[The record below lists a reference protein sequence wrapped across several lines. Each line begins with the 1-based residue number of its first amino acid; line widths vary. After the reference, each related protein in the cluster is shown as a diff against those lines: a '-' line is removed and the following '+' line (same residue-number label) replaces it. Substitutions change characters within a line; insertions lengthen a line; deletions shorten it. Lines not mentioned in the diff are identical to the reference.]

1 MKKNRPL
8 IGITAGDPAG
18 IGPEIILSA
27 LNYPELYN
35 LCKPLIIGDIVIFNA
50 AKKCF
55 GSTMKLKPVSN
66 PSEGSYY
73 PGGIDILSVSKLTAG
88 ELSWGNP
95 TVRTGKA
102 MVEYITTATDMAVKK
117 EIAAVVTCPIN
128 KKAMHMAGF
137 NYNGHT
143 ELIAER
149 TGSNDF
155 IMMLAGERLRVS
167 LVTIHISLR
176 GVPNAISTGNILKTI
191 TITANG
197 LYERFGIDSPRIA
210 VAGLNP
216 HAGESGIFGDEE
228 ERIIR
233 PAVELAAREGHN
245 VSGPYPPDTIFYN
258 ALKGNYDAVVCMYH
272 DQGLIPF
279 KIIHFTDGVNTTLGI
294 PIIRTS
300 VDHGT
305 AYDIAGKGKAD
316 SGSLIAAIKMA
327 AFQASCSN
335 KRTEALPDRGRQ
347 QNHPTGIN
355 K

>member
-1 MKKNRPL
+1 MKNNRPV

-18 IGPEIILSA
+18 IGPELILSA
-27 LNYPELYN
+27 LSDSELYH
-35 LCKPLIIGDIVIFNA
+35 LCKPLVVGDIGVFIA
-50 AKKCF
+50 AKKCT
-55 GSTMKLKPVSN
+55 GSTLNLKSVSN
-66 PSEGSYY
+66 PLKGSYS
-73 PGGIDILSVSKLTAG
+73 PGSIDILSVSGLASD
-88 ELSWGNP
+88 EISWSHP

-102 MVEYITTATDMAVKK
+102 MVEYVIKAIDMAINK

-128 KKAMHMAGF
+128 KKTMNMAGY

-149 TGSNDF
+149 TGTEDF
-155 IMMLAGERLRVS
+155 VMMLAGDRLRVS
-167 LVTIHISLR
+167 LVTIHIPLSR
-176 GVPNAISTGNILKTI
+176 VANSISTDNILKTI
-191 TITANG
+191 RITGKG
-197 LYERFGIDSPRIA
+197 LYERFGIDSPVIA

-233 PAVELAAREGHN
+233 PALEISAKEGYD
-245 VSGPYPPDTIFYN
+245 VSGPHPPDTIFYN
-258 ALKGNYDAVVCMYH
+258 ALKDNYDAVVCMYH

-305 AYDIAGKGKAD
+305 AYNIAGKGKAD
-316 SGSLIAAIKMA
+316 PGSLIAAIKMA
-327 AFQASCSN
+327 AFQTSCLN
-335 KRTEALPDRGRQ
+335 RRIQEK
-347 QNHPTGIN
+347 
-355 K
+355 

>member
-1 MKKNRPL
+1 MKNNRPV

-27 LNYPELYN
+27 LSDSVIYQ
-35 LCKPLIIGDIVIFNA
+35 LCKPLVVGDIGVFTA
-50 AKKCF
+50 AKKCTR
-55 GSTMKLKPVSN
+55 STLNLKSVST
-66 PSEGSYY
+66 PSEGSYR
-73 PGGIDILSVSKLTAG
+73 PGSIDILSVSGLASD
-88 ELSWGNP
+88 EISWGNP
-95 TVRTGKA
+95 TVQTGRA
-102 MVEYITTATDMAVKK
+102 MVEYVIAATDMAIKK

-128 KKAMHMAGF
+128 KKTMNMAGF
-137 NYNGHT
+137 YYKGHT
-143 ELIAER
+143 DLIAER
-149 TGSNDF
+149 TGARDF
-155 IMMLAGERLRVS
+155 VMMLAGDRLRVS
-167 LVTIHISLR
+167 LVTIHIPLS
-176 GVPNAISTGNILKTI
+176 GVSNSISTENILKTI
-191 TITANG
+191 RITGKG
-197 LYERFGIDSPRIA
+197 LYKKFGIDSPVIA

-233 PAVELAAREGHN
+233 PALEISAKEGYN

-316 SGSLIAAIKMA
+316 PGSLIAAIKMA
-327 AFQASCSN
+327 AFQVSCLN
-335 KRTEALPDRGRQ
+335 KRIQE
-347 QNHPTGIN
+347 N
-355 K
+355 

>member
-1 MKKNRPL
+1 MKNDRPV

-27 LNYPELYN
+27 LNYSELYR
-35 LCKPLIIGDIVIFNA
+35 LCKPLVIGDVGIFAA
-50 AKKCF
+50 AKKCA
-55 GSTMKLKPVSN
+55 GRTINLKSVSD
-66 PSEGSYY
+66 PSEGSYK
-73 PGGIDILSVSKLTAG
+73 PGNIDILSLSGLTFD
-88 ELSWGNP
+88 ETSWGNP
-95 TVRTGKA
+95 TVQTGKA
-102 MVEYITTATDMAVKK
+102 MVEYILAATDMAINRK
-117 EIAAVVTCPIN
+117 IAAVVTCPIN

-137 NYNGHT
+137 HYNGHT

-149 TGSNDF
+149 TGTKDF
-155 IMMLAGERLRVS
+155 VMMLAGDRLRVS
-167 LVTIHISLR
+167 LVTIHIPLSR
-176 GVPNAISTGNILKTI
+176 VPDSISTENILKTI
-191 TITANG
+191 RITGKG
-197 LYERFGIDSPRIA
+197 LHERFGIDSPLIA

-216 HAGESGIFGDEE
+216 HAGENGLFGDEE

-233 PAVELAAREGHN
+233 PALEISAKEGHN

-258 ALKGNYDAVVCMYH
+258 ALKGKYDAVICMYH

-316 SGSLIAAIKMA
+316 PGSLIAAIKMA
-327 AFQASCSN
+327 AFQVSCLN
-335 KRTEALPDRGRQ
+335 KRIQE
-347 QNHPTGIN
+347 N
-355 K
+355 

>member
-1 MKKNRPL
+1 MKNNRPV
-8 IGITAGDPAG
+8 IGITSGDPAG

-27 LNYPELYN
+27 LSDSGLYQ
-35 LCKPLIIGDIVIFNA
+35 LCKPLVVGDIGVLAA
-50 AKKCF
+50 AKKCT
-55 GSTMKLKPVSN
+55 GSSINLKSVST
-66 PSEGSYY
+66 PSEGSYN
-73 PGGIDILSVSKLTAG
+73 PGSIDILSLSRLTFN
-88 ELSWGNP
+88 ETSWGNP
-95 TVRTGKA
+95 TVQTGKA
-102 MVEYITTATDMAVKK
+102 MVEYVIAATDMAINK

-128 KKAMHMAGF
+128 KKAMNMAGF
-137 NYNGHT
+137 HYNGHT

-149 TGSNDF
+149 TGTKDF
-155 IMMLAGERLRVS
+155 VMMLAGDRLRVS
-167 LVTIHISLR
+167 LVTIHIPLSR
-176 GVPNAISTGNILKTI
+176 VSKSISTENISKTI
-191 TITANG
+191 RITGNG
-197 LYERFGIDSPRIA
+197 LYERFGIDSPLIA

-233 PAVELAAREGHN
+233 PAVEISAKEGYN

-258 ALKGNYDAVVCMYH
+258 ALKGDYDAVVCMYH

-316 SGSLIAAIKMA
+316 PGSLIAAIKMA
-327 AFQASCSN
+327 AFQASCLN
-335 KRTEALPDRGRQ
+335 KRIEV
-347 QNHPTGIN
+347 N
-355 K
+355 

>member
-1 MKKNRPL
+1 MKKGRPL
-8 IGITAGDPAG
+8 IAITAGDPAG

-27 LNYPELYN
+27 LNYPELYS
-35 LCKPLIIGDIVIFNA
+35 LCKPLIIGDIVIFDE

-55 GSTMKLKPVSN
+55 GSTMKLKSVSN
-66 PSEGSYY
+66 PSEGSYD
-73 PGGIDILSVSKLTAG
+73 PGGIDILSVSSLSAG

-102 MVEYITTATDMAVKK
+102 MVQYITAAADMAVKK

-128 KKAMHMAGF
+128 KKAMHMAGY

-155 IMMLAGERLRVS
+155 VMMLAGDRLRVS
-167 LVTIHISLR
+167 LVTIHMPICK
-176 GVPNAISTGNILKTI
+176 VPSSISTENILKTI
-191 TITANG
+191 AITANG

-233 PAVELAAREGHN
+233 PAIEMSVKEGHA
-245 VSGPYPPDTIFYN
+245 VSGPYPPDTVFYN

-279 KIIHFTDGVNTTLGI
+279 KITHFSDGVNTTLGI

-316 SGSLIAAIKMA
+316 PGSLIAAIKMA
-327 AFQASCSN
+327 ASQASFSD
-335 KRTEALPDRGRQ
+335 KRTEALNRQ
-347 QNHPTGIN
+347 RQAANSSSRNI
-355 K
+355 

>member
-1 MKKNRPL
+1 MEKNRPV

-27 LNYPELYN
+27 LSRPEIYD
-35 LCKPLIIGDIVIFNA
+35 LCKPLIVGDIGIFAA
-50 AKKCF
+50 AKRIT
-55 GSTMKLKPVSN
+55 GSAMDLKPVSD

-73 PGGIDILSVSKLTAG
+73 HGKIDILSVSGLAAD
-88 ELSWGNP
+88 EISWGNP

-102 MVEYITTATDMAVKK
+102 MAEYVIAATDMAVNRK
-117 EIAAVVTCPIN
+117 IAAVVTCPIN

-137 NYNGHT
+137 HYNGHT

-149 TGSNDF
+149 TGTKDF
-155 IMMLAGERLRVS
+155 VMMLAGDRLRVS
-167 LVTIHISLR
+167 LVTIHIPLIRVS
-176 GVPNAISTGNILKTI
+176 NSISTDNIIKTI
-191 TITANG
+191 RITGKG

-216 HAGESGIFGDEE
+216 HAGENGIFGDEE
-228 ERIIR
+228 ECIIR
-233 PAVELAAREGHN
+233 PALEISAKEGHD
-245 VSGPYPPDTIFYN
+245 VSGPFPPDTIFYN
-258 ALKGNYDAVVCMYH
+258 ALRGNYDAVVCMYH

-316 SGSLIAAIKMA
+316 PGSLIAAIKMA
-327 AFQASCSN
+327 AFQASCLN
-335 KRTEALPDRGRQ
+335 KRR
-347 QNHPTGIN
+347 
-355 K
+355 

>member
-1 MKKNRPL
+1 MKKNRPV

-27 LNYPELYN
+27 LNDARLYHI
-35 LCKPLIIGDIVIFNA
+35 CKPLVVGDIGVFAA
-50 AKKCF
+50 AKKCI
-55 GSTMKLKPVSN
+55 GSAINLKPVFR
-66 PSEGSYY
+66 PSEGSYN
-73 PGGIDILSVSKLTAG
+73 PGNIDILSLSGLAFDET
-88 ELSWGNP
+88 SWGNP
-95 TVRTGKA
+95 TVQTGKA
-102 MVEYITTATDMAVKK
+102 MIEYVIAATDMAISG

-128 KKAMHMAGF
+128 KKAMNMAGF
-137 NYNGHT
+137 HYNGHT

-149 TGSNDF
+149 TGTKDF
-155 IMMLAGERLRVS
+155 VMMLAGNRLRVS
-167 LVTIHISLR
+167 LVTIHMPLS
-176 GVPNAISTGNILKTI
+176 GVPGSISTENILKTI
-191 TITANG
+191 RITGKG
-197 LYERFGIDSPRIA
+197 LYERFGIDSPLIA

-216 HAGESGIFGDEE
+216 HAGESGIFGNEE
-228 ERIIR
+228 ERIIK
-233 PAVELAAREGHN
+233 PALEISAKEGYN

-316 SGSLIAAIKMA
+316 PGSLIAAIKMA
-327 AFQASCSN
+327 AFQVSCLN
-335 KRTEALPDRGRQ
+335 KRIQG
-347 QNHPTGIN
+347 N
-355 K
+355 